1 MHQQLIRQSP
11 ILSIIIPAYNVSAYI
26 RRCLHSVLDAAE
38 GEVEVLLVDDGST
51 DDTLEVA
58 RQSDPTG
65 RCIFITQ
72 QNAGLGSARNAGLAQ
87 ARGDFV
93 WFVDGD
99 DWLKPGAIAQVLRR
113 LQEARPDVL
122 VVDFTCA
129 DEAGETIQW
138 IHSPFKGISG
148 HALTGGGFFARYH
161 ATTYAVI
168 YVIRRQLMLDH
179 GLRFQPRINMQDAEL
194 IPRLM
199 AVASHVVISGIDAYV
214 YVKRAG
220 SFINS
225 REPEVRERYFES
237 VLEVRRRL
245 REFLITVSDPLL
257 RAGMQAKLEGLQRI
271 LLMAYVYEV
280 TDATQLRG
288 RLGRLRSEGAHP
300 LPAIHGE
307 SLKDGLLRRAIN
319 VSPVLFPLVFRWLRL
334 GTAGI
339 RTRWLRSRE
348 RVR

>member
-1 MHQQLIRQSP
+1 MLTIIVPAHNVAGYIEKCLTSILGQS
-11 ILSIIIPAYNVSAYI
+11 L
-26 RRCLHSVLDAAE
+26 CGH
-38 GEVEVLLVDDGST
+38 VEIVVVDDGST
-51 DDTLEVA
+51 DGTLEIA
-58 RQSDPTG
+58 RRVDTER
-65 RCIFITQ
+65 RCHFVSQ
-72 QNAGLGSARNAGLAQ
+72 QNLGLGAARNTGLAY
-87 ARGDFV
+87 ARGKYI

-129 DEAGETIQW
+129 DEAGEPIQW
-138 IHSPFKGISG
+138 IHSPFKGITG
-148 HALTGGGFFARYH
+148 HALTGGDFFARYH
-161 ATTYAVI
+161 ATTYAWL

-199 AVASHVVISGIDAYV
+199 AVASHVVMSDIDAYV

-225 REPEVRERYFES
+225 QEPAVRERYFES

-245 REFLITVSDPLL
+245 REFFTTVSDSQLG
-257 RAGMQAKLEGLQRI
+257 AGLQAKLEGLQRI

-280 TDATQLRG
+280 TDAAQLRG